1 MMSLLKTISI
11 WNNFTVKRVKEEDW
25 LAWTQVPER
34 SLGFN
39 PFVSQ
44 FQVHTVQYPT
54 LNSCKVQPLTW
65 SSHQKGGIT
74 GGWQPRHVGGEEP
87 RSISQSLKHC
97 FICAYFWWHHK
108 MLKTQA
114 KWPEKPHEINR
125 AFREVVM
132 WVSWEH
138 SWWCSCYHSCFSNAS
153 FCCNQELWHLTERAL
168 LKPEHFLLLEEKN
181 KRRGDKGGPAG
192 YLVWEYSFVSDFPH
206 GPVAETPLTLQGPQF
221 HPWSGT

>member
-1 MMSLLKTISI
+1 MPERRVWILTRLSPSSKFTLSNTQHWTPGKYSLL
-11 WNNFTVKRVKEEDW
+11 
-25 LAWTQVPER
+25 
-34 SLGFN
+34 
-39 PFVSQ
+39 
-44 FQVHTVQYPT
+44 
-54 LNSCKVQPLTW
+54 TW
-65 SSHQKGGIT
+65 R
-74 GGWQPRHVGGEEP
+74 PRHVGGEEP
-87 RSISQSLKHC
+87 RSISQSLKHR

-132 WVSWEH
+132 WVSREH

-168 LKPEHFLLLEEKN
+168 LKPEHFLLLGEKN

-206 GPVAETPLTLQGPQF
+206 GPVAKTPLTLQGPQF
-221 HPWSGT
+221 HPWSGN